1 MAIFSNNGITD
12 RGRIM
17 LAEMQMG
24 AVFTPTRI
32 VIGSGNLPA
41 GTTIEAMTD
50 VITPVKSMGINK
62 KERTPD
68 GKCIFGCNF
77 TNEDI
82 TYAFY
87 FRELA
92 LYAKTVYVDAAGNV
106 TREGEETLY
115 SYGNAGETAD
125 LMPAYS
131 TTTAV
136 ERQLDLIVW
145 VGNNTVVNLTV
156 DSSFAVR
163 WEDFANHAARHKV
176 GGDDPLSPEDIGAA
190 PKDHASNDGGYG
202 IGSGS
207 LFGHV
212 KLTDEADQSYD
223 ANGGFAVTPK
233 AVATLFSLLSN
244 SLASHKTDTATHA
257 DIRLEL
263 KTISDRINAVLD
275 SDDATLDELSEIVAY
290 IKSNKTLIDAITT
303 SKVSV
308 TDIVDD
314 LVTNVK
320 NKPLSA
326 AQGVLLK
333 SMIDTLQAACGKV
346 PTNHAAADNT
356 YGVGNGT
363 NYGHVKLSDATNGSS
378 NANGG
383 VAATPAAV
391 KAAYD
396 LANGKAA
403 ASHNQAASTITAGT
417 FAGQVVANSSGQAP
431 GTSLL
436 RNSKLASAETN
447 PTVNGEICWTYE

>member
-12 RGRIM
+12 RGHIM

-50 VITPVKSMGINK
+50 VITPVKSMAINK

-125 LMPAYS
+125 PMPAYS

-136 ERQLDLIVW
+136 ERQLDIIVW

-163 WEDFANHAARHKV
+163 WEDFANHAERHKI
-176 GGDDPLSPEDIGAA
+176 GGEDPLSPKDIGAA
-190 PKDHASNDGGYG
+190 PENHASNNGAYG

-212 KLTDEADQSYD
+212 KLTDEAGQNYD
-223 ANGGFAVTPK
+223 VNGGFAITPK
-233 AVATLFSLLSN
+233 AVAVLFASLSN
-244 SLASHKTDTATHA
+244 SLASHNTDTATHA

-263 KTISDRINAVLD
+263 KAISDRINAVLD
-275 SDDATLDELSEIVAY
+275 SDDVTLDELSEIVAY

-314 LVTNVK
+314 LVTNVT
-320 NKPLSA
+320 NRPLSA
-326 AQGVLLK
+326 AQGVALK
-333 SMIDTLQAACGKV
+333 ALIDTLTTTVSGKA
-346 PTNHAAADNT
+346 PTSHASSANT
-356 YGVGNGT
+356 YGAGSGSY
-363 NYGHVKLSDATNGSS
+363 YGHVKLSDATNGTS
-378 NANGG
+378 NVNGG

-396 LANGKAA
+396 LANTANSNANGKAPA
-403 ASHNQAASTITAGT
+403 YSYGTTDLTAG
-417 FAGQVVANSSGQAP
+417 SSELETG
-431 GTSLL
+431 
-436 RNSKLASAETN
+436 KLYF
-447 PTVNGEICWTYE
+447 VYE